1 MKIFCCDFFRVL
13 MVGSV
18 EGCVLDGLVCVLL
31 QRRCSYLDIV
41 KMFIYRMIP
50 KRQTNLSA
58 YTLGFI

>member
-1 MKIFCCDFFRVL
+1 